1 MQSKESALSTTGCG
15 LNTKPVKEQTP
26 KVIMWGFTE
35 MLLYPESFQPQ
46 SWPCYSG
53 HGQRGELGVQDREVG
68 GGGGSTQS
76 EIKGRNEGERNG
88 K

>member
-1 MQSKESALSTTGCG
+1 
-15 LNTKPVKEQTP
+15 
-26 KVIMWGFTE
+26 MWGFTE

-68 GGGGSTQS
+68 GGEEVLRVRLRGGMRGKEMGS
-76 EIKGRNEGERNG
+76 NEGG
-88 K
+88 PG